1 MYRALNNPLGKWT
14 TVRSAVRSLLA
25 KEFKKNNLIDSKSL
39 PDMAEGLEQAGVSL
53 FDETRKTRFF
63 AILISPGEFE
73 FENNKDEEIKE
84 NITGPNSVFSVPL
97 RMDAKSPQKRE
108 GRNANE
114 MQVQRPPE
122 TDFGR
127 TRLDVGSRRLYCAR
141 SRTQ

>member
-1 MYRALNNPLGKWT
+1 MAGAPE
-14 TVRSAVRSLLA
+14 RS
-25 KEFKKNNLIDSKSL
+25 D
-39 PDMAEGLEQAGVSL
+39 VSL
-53 FDETRKTRFF
+53 SEETRKTRFF

-73 FENNKDEEIKE
+73 FENNKDEKVIE
-84 NITGPNSVFSVPL
+84 NIKGPNSVFSVPW